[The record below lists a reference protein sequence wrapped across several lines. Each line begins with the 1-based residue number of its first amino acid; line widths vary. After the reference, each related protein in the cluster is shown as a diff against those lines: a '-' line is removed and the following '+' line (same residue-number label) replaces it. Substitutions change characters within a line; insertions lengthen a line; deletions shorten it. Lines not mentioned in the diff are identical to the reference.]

1 MNIFTTVLILS
12 LCILQLSFA
21 RTNLKWT
28 LMKPHPWRKVG
39 RCYHEDYGHLSVGK
53 TEIEGKC
60 MALRCHPDGSV
71 TLFECGPRIFK
82 GMRRCVREKPLEPWK
97 PFRQCCPV
105 HCPEMGNHYM

>member
-1 MNIFTTVLILS
+1 MNIFLSVIILS

-21 RTNLKWT
+21 RSSIKWT
-28 LMKPHPWRKVG
+28 LLKPHPSRKVG
-39 RCYHEDYGHLSVGK
+39 RCYNKKYGHLSVGRTDIK
-53 TEIEGKC
+53 GEC
-60 MALRCHPDGSV
+60 MALKCHPNGSI

-97 PFRQCCPV
+97 PFRRCCPV